1 VVFKLM
7 QDWLANITPQ
17 YWQFWLGLVLVVIVL
32 IGRERMLR
40 WVAPLR
46 TLGKRMTGAR

>member
-1 VVFKLM
+1 M

-32 IGRERMLR
+32 IGRERLTR
-40 WVAPLR
+40 WGGPVRA
-46 TLGKRMTGAR
+46 LGERFARR